1 MNDAKNS
8 VVAIYKTPVLAE
20 IAIRKMEYAELDLH
34 EVSLLWRHPPAAD
47 RHGSP
52 ATEVRLNRRGQ
63 PASVTAEIQ
72 GALSSSAC
80 FLIPGL
86 GEVFV
91 AGPLVEQIA
100 GELASV
106 PLAAGLT
113 SLGTS
118 LFQLGLSKD
127 SILQYEAELRAGKGM
142 VLAHGA
148 PKALVRVR
156 EMLAQTQPD
165 TLADHQSVRAQD
177 ECHPAGRFFPAR
189 PIYVAPNALPK
200 TLLPSR

>member
-34 EVSLLWRHPPAAD
+34 EVSLLWRHPPGTD
-47 RHGSP
+47 RHGGTAPEMRS
-52 ATEVRLNRRGQ
+52 NRRGQ
-63 PASVTAEIQ
+63 PANVTAEIR
-72 GALSSSAC
+72 GALTSSAC
-80 FLIPGL
+80 FLIPDL

-100 GELASV
+100 GGLMGVAPV
-106 PLAAGLT
+106 VGLT
-113 SLGTS
+113 SLGAS

-127 SILQYEAELRAGKGM
+127 SILQYEVALVAGKGM

-148 PKALVRVR
+148 PEDMVRAR
-156 EMLAQTQPD
+156 EVLAQTQPD
-165 TLADHQSVRAQD
+165 TLADHRQACPRD
-177 ECHPAGRFFPAR
+177 ECYPVRQFFLAAPGRVIPHRGIQA
-189 PIYVAPNALPK
+189 V
-200 TLLPSR
+200 LPS

>member
-34 EVSLLWRHPPAAD
+34 EVSLLWHHPPGTD
-47 RHGSP
+47 RHGG
-52 ATEVRLNRRGQ
+52 AAIEMRLNRRGQ
-63 PASVTAEIQ
+63 PASVTAEIR
-72 GALSSSAC
+72 GALSSSGY

-100 GELASV
+100 GGLAGI

-118 LFQLGLSKD
+118 LFQLGISKA
-127 SILQYEAELRAGKGM
+127 SILQYEAALVAGKGM

-148 PKALVRVR
+148 PETMARVQ
-156 EMLAQTQPD
+156 EVLAQTQPD
-165 TLADHQSVRAQD
+165 TLANQQPVCSLD
-177 ECHPAGRFFPAR
+177 ECYPVEQCFPA
-189 PIYVAPNALPK
+189 APGRVIPHRGIRAV
-200 TLLPSR
+200 LPS